1 MLKRFFMIT
10 LLYSFC
16 IESASAHITLEQ
28 KSAEAGS
35 EYTAVFRVPHG
46 CDGSATTGIT
56 VFLPEGF
63 DEVRPVAK
71 EGWSL
76 SQKTEK
82 LDKPYIVHGTSI
94 SERVAQVSWSGGHLG
109 GMEYG
114 EFVIRMSLPD
124 APGKRIFHVLQ
135 QCEQGQSDWAGV
147 QQEGQAKPSLPAPML
162 EITPVVP
169 RVK

>member
-1 MLKRFFMIT
+1 MLKRFFIII
-10 LLYSFC
+10 LLYAFC
-16 IESASAHITLEQ
+16 IDGAFAHITLEQ

-56 VFLPEGF
+56 VFLPIGI
-63 DEVRPVAK
+63 DDARPVVK

-82 LDKPYIVHGTSI
+82 LDKPYVAHGTPI
-94 SERVAQVSWSGGHLG
+94 AERVAQVSWSGGHLG

-124 APGKRIFHVLQ
+124 APGKRAFHVLQ
-135 QCEQGQSDWAGV
+135 QCEEGQNDWAGV
-147 QQEGQAKPSLPAPML
+147 LLEGQPKPLLPAPVL
-162 EITPVVP
+162 EITPATP